1 MQLSYNL
8 IRKNQAL
15 SSNSKVISTEYVK
28 GFDIEDDKE
37 DIICK
42 QSGKTI
48 EEIEDI
54 LSNYESIGNSIVLEA
69 KRKKDEI
76 MYKALEESQAMER
89 EAYEKGY
96 AQGKENGYEDGKKE
110 AIVLE
115 AKRKKD
121 EIMYKALEES
131 QAMEREAYEKGYA
144 QGKENG
150 YEDGKK
156 EAIENIL
163 PQVERQ
169 AAETIKKA
177 DEILEG
183 AKEDYIR
190 YLESKKE
197 DIIRLSIAIAEKV
210 IRKKVTDEDGISE
223 ILEEGIRL
231 SKGEENLVIKCN
243 PKYVSSIKE
252 HIPVWKASYSIS
264 GEIFVLPNEGVSL
277 GNAIIEKASGKVE
290 VGIDVSLKAIECG
303 RLAIQLVEK
312 YLFYQMKEF
321 H

>member
-1 MQLSYNL
+1 
-8 IRKNQAL
+8 
-15 SSNSKVISTEYVK
+15 
-28 GFDIEDDKE
+28 
-37 DIICK
+37 
-42 QSGKTI
+42 
-48 EEIEDI
+48 
-54 LSNYESIGNSIVLEA
+54 
-69 KRKKDEI
+69 
-76 MYKALEESQAMER
+76 MYKAM
-89 EAYEKGY
+89 
-96 AQGKENGYEDGKKE
+96 
-110 AIVLE
+110 
-115 AKRKKD
+115 
-121 EIMYKALEES
+121 EES

-156 EAIENIL
+156 EAIENVL

-190 YLESKKE
+190 YLESKKA

-290 VGIDVSLKAIECG
+290 VGIDVSLKAIEEA
-303 RLAIQLVEK
+303 LSS
-312 YLFYQMKEF
+312 
-321 H
+321 

>member
-8 IRKNQAL
+8 IRKNQVL

-28 GFDIEDDKE
+28 DFDIEDDKK
-37 DIICK
+37 DIVCK

-76 MYKALEESQAMER
+76 MYKAMEESQAMER

-96 AQGKENGYEDGKKE
+96 AQGKENGYE
-110 AIVLE
+110 
-115 AKRKKD
+115 
-121 EIMYKALEES
+121 
-131 QAMEREAYEKGYA
+131 
-144 QGKENG
+144 
-150 YEDGKK
+150 
-156 EAIENIL
+156 
-163 PQVERQ
+163 
-169 AAETIKKA
+169 
-177 DEILEG
+177 
-183 AKEDYIR
+183 
-190 YLESKKE
+190 ESKKA

-290 VGIDVSLKAIECG
+290 VGIDVSLKAIEEA
-303 RLAIQLVEK
+303 LSS
-312 YLFYQMKEF
+312 
-321 H
+321 

>member
-8 IRKNQAL
+8 IRKNQVL

-48 EEIEDI
+48 EEIENI
-54 LSNYESIGNSIVLEA
+54 LSNYESIGNSIVLEE

-76 MYKALEESQAMER
+76 MYKAM
-89 EAYEKGY
+89 
-96 AQGKENGYEDGKKE
+96 
-110 AIVLE
+110 
-115 AKRKKD
+115 
-121 EIMYKALEES
+121 EES

-156 EAIENIL
+156 EAIENVL

-190 YLESKKE
+190 YLESKKA

-252 HIPVWKASYSIS
+252 HIPVWKANYSIS

-290 VGIDVSLKAIECG
+290 VGIDVSLKAIEEA
-303 RLAIQLVEK
+303 LSS
-312 YLFYQMKEF
+312 
-321 H
+321 

>member
-8 IRKNQAL
+8 IRKNQVL

-28 GFDIEDDKE
+28 DFDIEDDKK
-37 DIICK
+37 DIVCK

-76 MYKALEESQAMER
+76 MYKAMEESQAMER

-110 AIVLE
+110 AI
-115 AKRKKD
+115 
-121 EIMYKALEES
+121 
-131 QAMEREAYEKGYA
+131 
-144 QGKENG
+144 
-150 YEDGKK
+150 
-156 EAIENIL
+156 
-163 PQVERQ
+163 
-169 AAETIKKA
+169 
-177 DEILEG
+177 
-183 AKEDYIR
+183 
-190 YLESKKE
+190 
-197 DIIRLSIAIAEKV
+197 EKV

-290 VGIDVSLKAIECG
+290 VGIDVSLKAIEEA
-303 RLAIQLVEK
+303 LSS
-312 YLFYQMKEF
+312 
-321 H
+321 

>member
-1 MQLSYNL
+1 M
-8 IRKNQAL
+8 
-15 SSNSKVISTEYVK
+15 
-28 GFDIEDDKE
+28 
-37 DIICK
+37 
-42 QSGKTI
+42 
-48 EEIEDI
+48 
-54 LSNYESIGNSIVLEA
+54 
-69 KRKKDEI
+69 
-76 MYKALEESQAMER
+76 
-89 EAYEKGY
+89 
-96 AQGKENGYEDGKKE
+96 
-110 AIVLE
+110 
-115 AKRKKD
+115 
-121 EIMYKALEES
+121 
-131 QAMEREAYEKGYA
+131 
-144 QGKENG
+144 
-150 YEDGKK
+150 
-156 EAIENIL
+156 

-190 YLESKKE
+190 YLESKKA

-290 VGIDVSLKAIECG
+290 VGIDVSLKAIEEA
-303 RLAIQLVEK
+303 LSS
-312 YLFYQMKEF
+312 
-321 H
+321 

>member
-28 GFDIEDDKE
+28 GLDIEDDKE
-37 DIICK
+37 DIVCK

-48 EEIEDI
+48 EEIENI

-96 AQGKENGYEDGKKE
+96 G
-110 AIVLE
+110 
-115 AKRKKD
+115 
-121 EIMYKALEES
+121 
-131 QAMEREAYEKGYA
+131 

-163 PQVERQ
+163 PQAERQ

-190 YLESKKE
+190 YLESKKAE
-197 DIIRLSIAIAEKV
+197 IIRLSIAIAEKV
-210 IRKKVTDEDGISE
+210 IRQKVTDEDGISE
-223 ILEEGIRL
+223 ILEEGIKL

-252 HIPVWKASYSIS
+252 HIPVWKANYSIS

-290 VGIDVSLKAIECG
+290 VGIDVSLKAIEEA
-303 RLAIQLVEK
+303 LSS
-312 YLFYQMKEF
+312 
-321 H
+321 

>member
-28 GFDIEDDKE
+28 GLDIEDDKE
-37 DIICK
+37 DIVCK

-48 EEIEDI
+48 EEIENI

-76 MYKALEESQAMER
+76 
-89 EAYEKGY
+89 
-96 AQGKENGYEDGKKE
+96 
-110 AIVLE
+110 
-115 AKRKKD
+115 
-121 EIMYKALEES
+121 
-131 QAMEREAYEKGYA
+131 
-144 QGKENG
+144 
-150 YEDGKK
+150 
-156 EAIENIL
+156 
-163 PQVERQ
+163 
-169 AAETIKKA
+169 
-177 DEILEG
+177 
-183 AKEDYIR
+183 
-190 YLESKKE
+190 
-197 DIIRLSIAIAEKV
+197 IRLSIAIAEKV
-210 IRKKVTDEDGISE
+210 IRQKVTDEDGISE

-252 HIPVWKASYSIS
+252 HIPVWKANYSIS

-290 VGIDVSLKAIECG
+290 VGIDVSLKAIEEA
-303 RLAIQLVEK
+303 LSS
-312 YLFYQMKEF
+312 
-321 H
+321 

>member
-76 MYKALEESQAMER
+76 MYKAIEESQAMER
-89 EAYEKGY
+89 
-96 AQGKENGYEDGKKE
+96 KKPM
-110 AIVLE
+110 
-115 AKRKKD
+115 KKD
-121 EIMYKALEES
+121 MLK
-131 QAMEREAYEKGYA
+131 EK
-144 QGKENG
+144 KM
-150 YEDGKK
+150 DMKMDKK

-190 YLESKKE
+190 YLESKKA

-210 IRKKVTDEDGISE
+210 IRKKVADEDGISE

-243 PKYVSSIKE
+243 PRYVSSIKE

-264 GEIFVLPNEGVSL
+264 GEIFVLPNEEVSL
-277 GNAIIEKASGKVE
+277 G
-290 VGIDVSLKAIECG
+290 
-303 RLAIQLVEK
+303 
-312 YLFYQMKEF
+312 
-321 H
+321 